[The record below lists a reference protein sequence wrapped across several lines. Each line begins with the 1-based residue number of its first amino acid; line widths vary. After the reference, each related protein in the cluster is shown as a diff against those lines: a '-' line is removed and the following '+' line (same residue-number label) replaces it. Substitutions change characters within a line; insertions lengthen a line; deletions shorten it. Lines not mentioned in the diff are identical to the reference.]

1 MTSLT
6 WKEQVDAKKQAKT
19 GGKLAEKAAA
29 SSAVGVR
36 INTNGWRSEGNASL
50 FKLEVND
57 TMVAY
62 YLAKKVQ
69 VGLKRSQTCTGF
81 DFEFHPGH
89 PTGYPIYVRMVGN
102 EDSKSMTKF
111 DTKNKSAPQLPVKKD
126 MSDGDFVNF
135 DKVTLS
141 STEKTNLQIL
151 IRDNWE
157 FLQYM
162 AKQIYEGEPKAKPP
176 VLPVL

>member
-29 SSAVGVR
+29 SSTVGVR
-36 INTNGWRSEGNASL
+36 INTNGWRSAGNAYL

-62 YLAKKVQ
+62 YLAKKGQ
-69 VGLKRSQTCTGF
+69 VALTRSQTCQDF
-81 DFEFHPGH
+81 DFEFHPMH
-89 PTGYPIYVRMVGN
+89 TTGYPIYVRMEGN
-102 EDSKSMTKF
+102 DDSASMTKF
-111 DTKNKSAPQLPVKKD
+111 DTKNKSAPKLPVKKD

-157 FLQYM
+157 FLKYM
-162 AKQIYEGEPKAKPP
+162 AKRIYDDDA
-176 VLPVL
+176 VL

>member
-1 MTSLT
+1 MTSLS
-6 WKEQVDAKKQAKT
+6 WKDQVAAKKQQKVNS
-19 GGKLAEKAAA
+19 KLEEKAKA
-29 SSAVGVR
+29 SSNVGVAV
-36 INTNGWRSEGNASL
+36 NTNGWRSSGNAYL

-62 YLAKKVQ
+62 YLGKKGQ
-69 VGLKRSQTCTGF
+69 VALTRSQTCQDF
-81 DFEFHPGH
+81 DFEFHPMH
-89 PTGYPIYVRMVGN
+89 TTGYPIYVRMVGN
-102 EDSKSMTKF
+102 EDSSLMTKF
-111 DTKNKSAPQLPVKKD
+111 DTKNKSAPKLPVKKD

-157 FLQYM
+157 FLKYM
-162 AKQIYEGEPKAKPP
+162 AKRIYDDDA
-176 VLPVL
+176 VL

>member
-6 WKEQVDAKKQAKT
+6 WKEKVDASRQAKT
-19 GGKLAEKAAA
+19 ESKLEEKGAA
-29 SSAVGVR
+29 SATVGKAVL
-36 INTNGWRSEGNASL
+36 TNGWRLLGNAYP
-50 FKLEVND
+50 FKLVVNE

-62 YLAKKVQ
+62 YLAKKGQ
-69 VGLKRSQTCTGF
+69 VALTRPQTCQAF

-89 PTGYPIYVRMVGN
+89 TTGYPIYVRMEGN
-102 EDSKSMTKF
+102 DDTKSMTKF

-157 FLQYM
+157 FLKYM
-162 AKQIYEGEPKAKPP
+162 AKRIYDDDA
-176 VLPVL
+176 VL